1 MKRASR
7 IRVGKAAISSAA
19 IAAFGMSIFTPA
31 LSAQNVTP
39 PPGAIVNTIKIKG
52 PGGGLRFVGPK
63 TAVAGSYLRIV
74 NKTNPHQVGPHTFSL
89 VTKGSLPKT
98 KHARKV
104 CFTPGHICKAIA
116 KWHGTNGNGP
126 ITRNPAEA
134 GAVGWDTLGSVKQN
148 GDSWFTGNKP
158 NTEITQQLT
167 ADTSAGPTTI
177 HFMCAI
183 HSFMHGSITVTPPT
197 P

>member
-1 MKRASR
+1 MKASR
-7 IRVGKAAISSAA
+7 FRVGTALISSAA
-19 IAAFGMSIFTPA
+19 VAAFGLSAFTPA

-39 PPGAIVNTIKIKG
+39 PPGAVVNTIKIKG
-52 PGGGLRFVGPK
+52 PGGGLRFDGPT

-89 VTKGSLPKT
+89 VTKSSLPKT
-98 KHARKV
+98 KNARKK
-104 CFTPGHICKAIA
+104 CFTPNHICKAIA

-126 ITRNPAEA
+126 ITKNPAEA
-134 GAVGWDTLGSVKQN
+134 GAPGWDTLGSVSKK

-158 NTEITQQLT
+158 GTEITQQLS
-167 ADTSAGPTTI
+167 ADTSAGPVTLYYQ
-177 HFMCAI
+177 CAI
-183 HSFMHGSITVTPPT
+183 HPFMHGSVTVTPPT